1 MPSTCLKPVKN
12 STSNLIQPSDFT
24 EVIKKIKIIQMMKK
38 TLRNMSIIHN
48 LKGDIEKPLE
58 SGCIL
63 KILMMKYERR
73 EKLIFK

>member
-24 EVIKKIKIIQMMKK
+24 EVIKRIKIIQMMKK

-58 SGCIL
+58 SGCIR
-63 KILMMKYERR
+63 KILMMKYERM